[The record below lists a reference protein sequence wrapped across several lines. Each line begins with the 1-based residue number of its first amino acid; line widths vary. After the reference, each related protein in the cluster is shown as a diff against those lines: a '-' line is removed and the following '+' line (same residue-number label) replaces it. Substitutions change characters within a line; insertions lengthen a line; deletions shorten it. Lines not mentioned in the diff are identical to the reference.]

1 MSEKNLRIERD
12 PSSLL
17 YRIKWEGGGQ
27 IPDLLQGQYTSVAK
41 AEEQIA
47 RWKSQTSRTPAVS
60 VAPQK
65 ERK

>member
-12 PSSLL
+12 QKTLL

-27 IPDLLQGQYTSVAK
+27 LPDLLQGQYTSVAK

-47 RWKSQTSRTPAVS
+47 RWKSQTSRTPAVRVS
-60 VAPQK
+60 PQK
-65 ERK
+65 ENK